1 MYDDREAA
9 LTKNAYQTFLQKAN
23 FKLTYPLM
31 NGRRIFL
38 SFNLDSKVTFI
49 NWRINF
55 PLLKVILEMKVK
67 RMSDIGGGL
76 WGVF

>member
-1 MYDDREAA
+1 
-9 LTKNAYQTFLQKAN
+9 
-23 FKLTYPLM
+23 M

-67 RMSDIGGGL
+67 RMSDIGGGYGEYFKHRIRL
-76 WGVF
+76 K

>member
-1 MYDDREAA
+1 
-9 LTKNAYQTFLQKAN
+9 
-23 FKLTYPLM
+23 M

-67 RMSDIGGGL
+67 RMSDIWWGL